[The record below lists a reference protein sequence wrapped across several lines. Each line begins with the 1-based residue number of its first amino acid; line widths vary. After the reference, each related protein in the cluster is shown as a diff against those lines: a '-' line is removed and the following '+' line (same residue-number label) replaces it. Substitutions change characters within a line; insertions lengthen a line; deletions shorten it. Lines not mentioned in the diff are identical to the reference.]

1 MRINLFVISFQL
13 INAAKSTVA
22 EATERNAKWSMLEI
36 GVAQTLRADVF
47 GPVVNVYPK
56 RRKHPLT
63 QSQAEV
69 VLYYLEHNSFMWS
82 PDIFPDREAHLW
94 TELND
99 LLNVLGPTQT
109 MDQFKEVCSRLYYGK
124 WEDPCSIVV
133 VDDIG

>member
-82 PDIFPDREAHLW
+82 PHIFPDREAHLW

-109 MDQFKEVCSRLYYGK
+109 MDQFKEVCSRLY
-124 WEDPCSIVV
+124 
-133 VDDIG
+133 